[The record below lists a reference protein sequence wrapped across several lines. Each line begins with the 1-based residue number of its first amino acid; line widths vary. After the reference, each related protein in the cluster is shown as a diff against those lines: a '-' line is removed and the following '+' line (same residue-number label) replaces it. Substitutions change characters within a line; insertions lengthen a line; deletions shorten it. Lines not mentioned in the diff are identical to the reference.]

1 MGRFQTCYCRT
12 LVFLFFAAGALSAAE
27 VKVAWFNLENYI
39 ERDDGSGQIAKSPAR
54 IDAVVKTVTE
64 LRPDILAVAEIG
76 DRTTL
81 ADLRDRLKAAGWEF
95 PASEWVA
102 GLDQARHLALLSRY
116 PIVER
121 NSQDALYFTLDGVR
135 HGMHRGILDVTIE
148 LNPRYRLRVLGAH
161 FKSRRDES
169 AYDQAAFR
177 LAEARVFRGYVEKI
191 LRSAPDTNLLVAGDL
206 NDTKNEPAI
215 REIIGTPREP
225 GVLRDIWVKDSRGET
240 WTHYWK
246 VADVYSR
253 IDYLLTSP
261 GLSPEVLWRK
271 CGIVDASYWSQASD
285 HRAIYAVLSPENK

>member
-1 MGRFQTCYCRT
+1 VGRFQTCCR
-12 LVFLFFAAGALSAAE
+12 LVVFFIVAAGVLPAAE

-39 ERDDGSGQIAKSPAR
+39 EREDGSGQLAKPETR
-54 IDAVVKTVTE
+54 IDAVVKTITDI
-64 LRPDILAVAEIG
+64 RPDILAVAEIG
-76 DRTTL
+76 DQAAL
-81 ADLRDRLKAAGWEF
+81 ADLQTRLKLAGWEF
-95 PASEWVA
+95 TSSEWVA
-102 GLDQARHLALLSRY
+102 GLDQSRHLALLSRY

-148 LNPRYRLRVLGAH
+148 LTPGYRLRMLGAH
-161 FKSRRDES
+161 FKSRRDERE
-169 AYDQAAFR
+169 YDQAAFR
-177 LAEARVFRGYVEKI
+177 LAEARVFRSYVEGI
-191 LRSAPDTNLLVAGDL
+191 LKKAPKTNLLAAGDL

-225 GVLRDIWVKDSRGET
+225 GVLRDIWVRDSRQET

-261 GLSPEVLWRK
+261 GLSPEIQWRK
-271 CGIVDASYWSQASD
+271 CGIADAPYWSQASD